1 MAALFALFLLSLA
14 GIPPTAGFP
23 AKFWVFL
30 EGWRAGYQGLVLVA
44 LLGSAIGAY
53 YYLRAVYALY
63 LLPDPEGA
71 AREPAPAGF
80 SLLTYAI
87 LLAAVGTAIAGVLPR
102 FFIELAAQ
110 AVVG

>member
-1 MAALFALFLLSLA
+1 MGALFALFLLSLA

-30 EGWRAGYQGLVLVA
+30 EGWRAGYQGLVIVS

-63 LLPDPEGA
+63 LLPDPDGVDSGPV
-71 AREPAPAGF
+71 PAVF
-80 SLLTYAI
+80 SILAYAVV
-87 LLAAVGTAIAGVLPR
+87 LAALGTAVAGVLPR
-102 FFIELAAQ
+102 HLIELAAQ
-110 AVVG
+110 ALIG